1 MKKNF
6 LAALFSCLA
15 ITQFA
20 TPGHTQ
26 ATNMLATPANELAA
40 IAPAANTASP
50 KGDLPAVYVKA
61 RVMNAFTQLFN
72 SPQDVQWNLSDNHYL
87 ATFKNDGQ
95 VCRALFDAHGGF
107 LYSMKYGTQ
116 DNLPR
121 DIYRM
126 IKSTYIDF
134 AITLV
139 TEVNTP
145 EQQAWIVNLQDK
157 NELVIAHVVDEQLE
171 ELHRYK
177 THF

>member
-6 LAALFSCLA
+6 LAALLSFLA
-15 ITQFA
+15 TTQFT

-26 ATNMLATPANELAA
+26 AANMMATPSNELAA
-40 IAPAANTASP
+40 IAPTKNTTSP

-61 RVMNAFTQLFN
+61 RVMNAFMQLFN
-72 SPQDVQWNLSDNHYL
+72 SPQDVQWNLNNNLYL
-87 ATFKNDGQ
+87 ATFKNDGR
-95 VCRALFDAHGGF
+95 VCRALFDEHGGF

-121 DIYRM
+121 DVYHQ
-126 IKSTYIDF
+126 IKSAYVDF
-134 AITLV
+134 AITVV

-145 EQQAWIVNLQDK
+145 QQQAWIVNLEDN
-157 NELVIAHVVDEQLE
+157 NEFVVAHVVDEQLE
-171 ELHRYK
+171 ELHRYH

>member
-6 LAALFSCLA
+6 LAALLSCLA
-15 ITQFA
+15 TTQFA

-26 ATNMLATPANELAA
+26 ATNIQATPANELAV
-40 IAPAANTASP
+40 ITRTENTTSP
-50 KGDLPAVYVKA
+50 KGDIPAVYVKS
-61 RVMNAFTQLFN
+61 RVMNAFMQLFN
-72 SPQDVQWNLSDNHYL
+72 SPQDVQWNLSNNHYL

-121 DIYRM
+121 DVYRM
-126 IKSTYIDF
+126 IKSAYIDF
-134 AITLV
+134 AITVV

-145 EQQAWIVNLQDK
+145 QQQAWI
-157 NELVIAHVVDEQLE
+157 
-171 ELHRYK
+171 
-177 THF
+177 